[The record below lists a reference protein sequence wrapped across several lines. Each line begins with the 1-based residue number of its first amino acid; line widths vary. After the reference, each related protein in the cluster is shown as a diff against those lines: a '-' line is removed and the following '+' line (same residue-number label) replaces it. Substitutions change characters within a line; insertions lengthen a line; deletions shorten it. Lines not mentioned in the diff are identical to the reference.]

1 MRKLISI
8 IFILAVIST
17 YSKNKSQVFEALK
30 KKYAKTEAVKMSFEQ
45 ENNSGISGEIIAA
58 DDNKYRIT
66 VPGRIITCDGS
77 SIWNYSYDDDNVIVS
92 NFTTHTENASPERI
106 FFGVLDNYK
115 PIKLVK
121 ESNSMGNQLFKLV
134 LQPDSETVAD
144 MSEIMLW
151 LDDENNIKKVG
162 IESIYGFEIWN
173 IKQLKTDIMLNDLEF
188 KFNPPSDT
196 EVIDL
201 R

>member
-1 MRKLISI
+1 MKKLIFI
-8 IFILAVIST
+8 ILILSVIST
-17 YSKNKSQVFEALK
+17 FAKNKSQVFEALK
-30 KKYAKTEAVKMSFEQ
+30 KKYAKIEAVKMSFEQ
-45 ENNSGISGEIIAA
+45 ESNSGISGEIIAA
-58 DDNKYRIT
+58 DNNKYRIT

-121 ESNSMGNQLFKLV
+121 ESNSIGDQLYKLT
-134 LQPDSETVAD
+134 LQPDSETVAE
-144 MSEIMLW
+144 MSEILLW
-151 LDDENNIKKVG
+151 LDDDYNIKKVG

-173 IKQLKTDIMLNDLEF
+173 IKQLKTGIKPDDLEF
-188 KFNPPSDT
+188 KFHPPSDT